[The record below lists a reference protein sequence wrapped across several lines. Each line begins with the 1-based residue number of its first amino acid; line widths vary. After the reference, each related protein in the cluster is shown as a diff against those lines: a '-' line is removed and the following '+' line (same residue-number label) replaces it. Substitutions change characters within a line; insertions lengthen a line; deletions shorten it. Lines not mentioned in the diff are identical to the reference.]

1 VKTMKLKS
9 IIKNKKGLSPL
20 FVSIYIVII
29 VVILLSMLFA
39 ALSTYESSLTTRMR
53 IEQERRQES
62 IRLIGPKAL
71 NMSEGT
77 YAGYLRVNNTG
88 SITVRIR
95 ALYVGDKFVCDPSKD
110 LGAGDS
116 YIDPKEAIW
125 IKLYPYV
132 HIELNS
138 TTLNALWT
146 VTTER
151 GIKTSEIGAKLI
163 WGEPPLWWPKKFY
176 IGPLMLMF
184 DMFHWSTTPDTGPWN
199 HGWSIPQGNE
209 EITWRILVV
218 NIEDK
223 PILLDEKSC
232 LTLISN
238 DNSPKDPKTWYI
250 DPLQM
255 GSMNLLPGDFNF
267 IYYTWKAPFSHHG
280 GKKAFHQGITGLSTD
295 DTCLNFLCFYGSFV
309 ESDGTLTSYGQ
320 TIPFEAV
327 QIT

>member
-1 VKTMKLKS
+1 MKLKS
-9 IIKNKKGLSPL
+9 IIKNKKGISPL
-20 FVSIYIVII
+20 FVSIYLVII
-29 VVILLSMLFA
+29 GAILLSLIFS
-39 ALSTYESSLTTRMR
+39 ALSTYESSLATRMS

-71 NMSEGT
+71 NISGI
-77 YAGYLRVNNTG
+77 YAGYLRINNTG
-88 SITVRIR
+88 SISVRIR
-95 ALYVGDKFVCDPSKD
+95 ALYVGHKFICDPSKD

-116 YIDPKEAIW
+116 YIDPKEALW

-132 HIELNS
+132 HIEINS

-151 GIKTSEIGAKLI
+151 GIKSSEIGTKLI
-163 WGEPPLWWPKKFY
+163 LGEPPLLWPKKFY
-176 IGPLMLMF
+176 IGPLMLLF
-184 DMFHWSTTPDTGPWN
+184 DMFHWSETPATGSWN
-199 HGWSIPQGNE
+199 HGWSIPQSSK

-218 NIEDK
+218 NIDDK
-223 PILLDEKSC
+223 PIIMNEKSC

-250 DPLQM
+250 DPLLM
-255 GSMNLLPGDFNF
+255 GSTTLLPGDYNF

-280 GKKAFHQGITGLSTD
+280 GKDAFRQGITGLSTD
-295 DTCLNFLCFYGSFV
+295 DTCMNFLTFYGSFI
-309 ESDGTLTSYGQ
+309 ESDGTLNSYGQ

>member
-1 VKTMKLKS
+1 MKLKS
-9 IIKNKKGLSPL
+9 IKNKKGISPL
-20 FVSIYIVII
+20 FVSIYLVII
-29 VVILLSMLFA
+29 VAVLLSLLFA

-95 ALYVGDKFVCDPSKD
+95 ALYVGDKYVCDPSKD

-116 YIDPKEAIW
+116 YIDPKEALW
-125 IKLYPYV
+125 ISLYPHV

-184 DMFHWSTTPDTGPWN
+184 DMFHWSATPATGPWN
-199 HGWSIPQGNE
+199 HGWSIPQGNQ

-223 PILLDEKSC
+223 PILLNEKSC
-232 LTLISN
+232 LVLISN

-250 DPLQM
+250 DPLLM
-255 GSMNLLPGDFNF
+255 GSMTLLPGDFNF

-280 GKKAFHQGITGLSTD
+280 GKDAFHQGITGLSTD